1 MTIDSWQAF
10 FEAVEAMRDIQK
22 KYDRTKS
29 PGAKLALK
37 RLEKIIDDF
46 IDERNKRIAQ
56 KAQPDMFEGNNGN

>member
-29 PGAKLALK
+29 PGEKLALK
-37 RLEKIIDDF
+37 KLEKII
-46 IDERNKRIAQ
+46 E
-56 KAQPDMFEGNNGN
+56 